1 MPIFVVHGG
10 PGFGCYPVNRRYFD
24 PQAYQIIQ
32 MDQRGCGKSTPH
44 AELGENNTLALVE
57 DMETLRKFLRIDSW
71 YIFGGSWGSTLG
83 LVYAIHHPHRVKALI
98 LRGIFLCTP
107 SEISWFNQPGGAPQ
121 IFPENYQRFKHFI
134 PENERDDLLKA
145 YYTRLTSDDLVIRR
159 EACKEWCLW
168 EMSCIALL
176 PSQDYLDKALDL
188 DIAASVARFES
199 HYFVHLMF
207 LEENFIL
214 KHAGEALKNVPMD
227 IVHGRYD
234 VICPMDSAWKLHQR
248 VPHSA
253 LHIIANAGHSSAE
266 LGIAEKLVE
275 ITNKY
280 RSVQ

>member
-1 MPIFVVHGG
+1 
-10 PGFGCYPVNRRYFD
+10 
-24 PQAYQIIQ
+24 
-32 MDQRGCGKSTPH
+32 
-44 AELGENNTLALVE
+44 
-57 DMETLRKFLRIDSW
+57 
-71 YIFGGSWGSTLG
+71 
-83 LVYAIHHPHRVKALI
+83 
-98 LRGIFLCTP
+98 
-107 SEISWFNQPGGAPQ
+107 
-121 IFPENYQRFKHFI
+121 
-134 PENERDDLLKA
+134 
-145 YYTRLTSDDLVIRR
+145 
-159 EACKEWCLW
+159 
-168 EMSCIALL
+168 MSCIALL

-234 VICPMDSAWKLHQR
+234 VICPMDSAWKLHQS

-275 ITNKY
+275 ITNKH